1 METETR
7 KDKPENVQFIVYEA
21 AQARAERTSKRLIY
35 ALVIAVLLIFA
46 SNGMWLY
53 AWMQYD
59 YTSETTTTETV
70 TVDGKDGIAS
80 YANNGGSVVNGNGE
94 TGFNNNPTQDAD
106 EEGWIT
112 RYAQTKVIP

>member
-21 AQARAERTSKRLIY
+21 AQARAERTSRRLIY

-53 AWMQYD
+53 AGMQYD
-59 YTSETTTTETV
+59 YTSEATTTEYV
-70 TVDGKDGIAS
+70 QDGQGVNVIGDS
-80 YANNGGSVVNGNGE
+80 NNVAKVESDSQA
-94 TGFNNNPTQDAD
+94 QDAD
-106 EEGWIT
+106 EEGWFT
-112 RYAQTKVIP
+112 RYAQAKVIP

>member
-1 METETR
+1 MENNNPVSFIAFEATCTR
-7 KDKPENVQFIVYEA
+7 LDRIV
-21 AQARAERTSKRLIY
+21 KRLTI
-35 ALVIAVLLIFA
+35 ALVLCAVLLFA
-46 SNGMWLY
+46 SNAMWLY
-53 AWMQYD
+53 AWIQYD

-106 EEGWIT
+106 EEGWFT